1 MASKTPFY
9 AKFQGEM
16 LTPLQVDS
24 ERECTS
30 KDSASDHESKNRH
43 ELIIDFRKPLQE
55 VMRAIC
61 SHHGKL
67 IMAFPPGSSVKVS
80 N

>member
-1 MASKTPFY
+1 MSSKTPFY
-9 AKFQGEM
+9 EKFQGEM

-30 KDSASDHESKNRH
+30 KDSASDHE
-43 ELIIDFRKPLQE
+43 LIIDFRKPLQE

-61 SHHGKL
+61 SHQGKL